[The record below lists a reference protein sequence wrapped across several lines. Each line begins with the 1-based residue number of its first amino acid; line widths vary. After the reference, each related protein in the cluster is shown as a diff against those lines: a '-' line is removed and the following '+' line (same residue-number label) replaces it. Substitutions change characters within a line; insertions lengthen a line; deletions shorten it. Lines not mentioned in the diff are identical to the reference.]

1 MNLNLI
7 FVRYYL
13 KIVVVLLLSIFAQK
27 SFAGERLTNVDSF
40 RNQFVENI
48 EYCEKYTVNDTLK
61 FLKDGYYSFV
71 NYDNTS
77 TFYKILFCFEDK
89 FMNLT
94 EPDHFKYPVEEF
106 YRVRDIRWLFL
117 FYIERYIFNMN
128 SIRIDKF
135 CKITLMNTKTKKEVE
150 MWGGKST
157 ENIITIYQKLL
168 KSTVKKSFYK
178 TVIKEKKMTPLEYI
192 GYRFVVSKTK
202 SAI

>member
-1 MNLNLI
+1 M
-7 FVRYYL
+7 RYFL
-13 KIVVVLLLSIFAQK
+13 KVVIVFLYCSVANK
-27 SFAGERLTNVDSF
+27 SFGGERLTNVDSF
-40 RNQFVENI
+40 RTQFVDNV

-89 FMNLT
+89 FMNLI
-94 EPDHFKYPVEEF
+94 EPDHFRYHVEEF

-117 FYIERYIFNMN
+117 FYVERYIFNMH
-128 SIRIDKF
+128 SIKIDKF
-135 CKITLMNTKTKKEVE
+135 CKIALVDIKSKKEVE
-150 MWGGKST
+150 LWGGKST
-157 ENIITIYQKLL
+157 ENIILIYQKLL

-178 TVIKEKKMTPLEYI
+178 SVIKEKKMTPLEYI
-192 GYRFVVSKTK
+192 GYQFVVTKTK